1 MSAARDE
8 IVGRIRDAIADPDRP
23 DADVEYASVVRVY
36 QRSPRFDREER
47 LRLFASRLADY
58 DCGVVTCDSASV
70 ADTVAGVIARRSR
83 RRFVAPSAFLAAWA
97 PRDLDMARDQG
108 LSIMEIEDFEGVITT
123 CAVAIATTGSIVLT
137 HSDAEGRRALTL
149 LPDYHVCVVPEDRIV
164 DTLPE
169 ALARIQGAHAGLITT
184 ISGPSATADIEM
196 TRIRGVHGPPTLDVV
211 IVAAS
216 RAAADVL

>member
-8 IVGRIRDAIADPDRP
+8 IVARIRAAIGDAGRLDPL
-23 DADVEYASVVRVY
+23 VEYASVTRNY
-36 QRSPRFDREER
+36 QRTPRFDRDER

-70 ADTVAGVIARRSR
+70 ADTVTGVLARRGR
-83 RRFVAPSAFLAAWA
+83 RRLVAPSGFPAAWA
-97 PRDLDMARDQG
+97 PRDLELTRDHG
-108 LSIMEIEDFEGVITT
+108 LSAMEIEHFEGVMTS
-123 CAVAIATTGSIVLT
+123 CAVAIAFTGTIVLT

-149 LPDYHVCVVPEDRIV
+149 LPDYHLCVVPDDRIV

-169 ALARIQGAHAGLITT
+169 ALGRIHGAHAGLITT

-196 TRIRGVHGPPTLDVV
+196 TRIRGVHGPRTLDVV

-216 RAAADVL
+216 